1 MHFNKQIGMAK
12 MKFLL
17 SERIDR
23 AKDGRSQTWIV
34 KQMNDNGLKMS
45 DAQFSRKKKGH
56 EDFTDKQLEFL
67 SELLNTDLI
76 N

>member
-1 MHFNKQIGMAK
+1 LHFNKQIGMAK

-23 AKDGRSQTWIV
+23 ARDGRSQTWIV